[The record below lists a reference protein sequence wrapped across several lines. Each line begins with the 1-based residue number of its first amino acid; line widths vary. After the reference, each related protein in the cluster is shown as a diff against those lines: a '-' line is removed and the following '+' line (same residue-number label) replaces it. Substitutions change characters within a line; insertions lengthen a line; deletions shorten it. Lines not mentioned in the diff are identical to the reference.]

1 MLRRTPAAG
10 GRVRRPAR
18 RNDRALAPDWR
29 LWAAENLL
37 AGRSRE
43 EVASVLVEQGVDAEE
58 AAAQVAALLASPVT
72 AAARRYVAQSRRL
85 ELTTRLL
92 AELNRTAPHA
102 TRVERRAGVGAE
114 EFFDRYYATCTPV
127 VLTDVVTRWPAFG
140 RWTPEYLKARVG
152 DVEVAAVFGREGDPD
167 YDLNTPKHS
176 RPVRFGDFIDRVVA
190 AGESNDLYL
199 VANNRNMDRAALQVL
214 YDDVALDPTFF
225 DPKRLAGSVALWV
238 GPGGTVTP
246 MHHDTCNILF
256 GQVYGRK
263 RFRLVAPWEPAMIP
277 ATRGVYS
284 RVDPEAPDLAA
295 YPDFAK
301 AVVKDVTLEPGDML
315 FIPVG
320 WWHHVRAL
328 SLSINLAFTN
338 FTRSNAFDW
347 YRPGEARG

>member
-1 MLRRTPAAG
+1 MLRRIPAAG

-18 RNDRALAPDWR
+18 RPDHALAPAWR

-37 AGRSRE
+37 AGSAPAE
-43 EVASVLVEQGVDAEE
+43 LAAALVAQGVPAAL
-58 AAAQVAALLASPVT
+58 AAAETAALDASPAV
-72 AAARRYVAQSRRL
+72 AAARRAQVSARRREFPL
-85 ELTTRLL
+85 RLL
-92 AELNRTAPHA
+92 AELARTAPHTTA
-102 TRVERRAGVGAE
+102 IERRAGVGAE
-114 EFFDRYYATCTPV
+114 EFFARYYATGTPV

-152 DVEVAAVFGREGDPD
+152 DVEVLAAFGRASDPD
-167 YDLNTPKHS
+167 YDLNTPRHS
-176 RPVRFGDFIDRVVA
+176 RPVRLGDFIDQVLA
-190 AGESNDLYL
+190 AGDSNDLYL
-199 VANNRNMDRAALQVL
+199 VANHRNMDRAALQTL
-214 YDDVALDPTFF
+214 YDDVTLDPELL
-225 DPKRLAGSVALWV
+225 DPRRLAGSVALWI

-263 RFRLVAPWEPAMIP
+263 RLRLVAPWDDAMLA

-284 RVDPEAPDLAA
+284 RIDPEAPDLAA
-295 YPDFAK
+295 HPEFAR
-301 AVVKDVTLEPGDML
+301 AAVKDVTLEPGEML

-347 YRPGEARG
+347 YRPGEVRA